1 MNKNMI
7 LEVILNKIKR
17 NTKAFRKENL
27 YNAGRK
33 WTKDTIDDK
42 HNEHI
47 DTLPSGHEI
56 HKSYNTVTGQHVFH
70 AYDPK
75 TKRSTIT
82 VQGRLKNG
90 VLSKPYL
97 AAHEEN
103 TLPAHKFYSHLLNRG
118 HLNAVST
125 DSQSP
130 GAQRVWSKL
139 SKEKGVGIHGWHKG
153 KPVNIKYGEDE
164 THDKEKGGDPSVRDM
179 RLIAHAKKPLKEE
192 TKTKTLSQFINRIKQ
207 K

>member
-1 MNKNMI
+1 MTKNMI

-17 NTKAFRKENL
+17 NTKAFRQENL
-27 YNAGRK
+27 YNSGRK
-33 WTKDTIDDK
+33 WTKDNIDDK
-42 HNEHI
+42 NNELI
-47 DTLPSGHEI
+47 DTLPSGHQI
-56 HKSYNTVTGQHVFH
+56 YKSYNTRTGQHVFH
-70 AYDPK
+70 AYDPEK
-75 TKRSTIT
+75 KRSTIT
-82 VQGRLKNG
+82 VQGRLKSG

-118 HLNAVST
+118 HLSAVST

-139 SKEKGVGIHGWHKG
+139 SKERGVGIHGWHKG
-153 KPVNIKYGEDE
+153 QPVNIRYGEDE
-164 THDKEKGGDPSVRDM
+164 THDKEKGGDPAVRDM
-179 RLIAHAKKPLKEE
+179 RLIAHSK
-192 TKTKTLSQFINRIKQ
+192 KTLPQFMKGKKQ